1 MNRKEE
7 LNEKT
12 AKVRRLLK
20 SLDLKAV
27 LLKKQSTYSWLT
39 AGGMNM
45 INTNSEIGVSSL
57 LITEKA
63 KYVLTSRIESPR
75 AMEEEKLGEFGFE
88 LMEYDWFEPRE
99 LELLKSVVP
108 DLNVGCDID
117 TYGLKNVDAELKR
130 LRYSLMPEERER
142 YLWFGNKLS
151 EAIETVMVEAPRNC
165 TEAELTGELTRRLWK
180 HRIDQVG
187 FQAGSDER
195 AYKYKHPIPTEKK
208 IDKHLLFNVMARKWG
223 LTLTITRMMSF
234 GKVTTEIREQFNDNL
249 LIENSMIAATRP
261 GAVSGDIFQMTC
273 DLYDKLGYID
283 EWRRHH
289 QGGSAGYEL
298 RDYICTRE
306 TKEVVQDD
314 QAFCWNPSISGTKT
328 EDTFIVRG
336 DGVEFVTK
344 PMVFPTQEQ
353 TVNGLKFIRPGILER

>member
-12 AKVRRLLK
+12 ARVRTLMK
-20 SLDLKAV
+20 SLDLEAV
-27 LLKKQSTYSWLT
+27 LLKKQATYSWLT

-45 INTNSEIGVSSL
+45 ININSEIGVTAL
-57 LITEKA
+57 LITEIE
-63 KYVLTSRIESPR
+63 KYVLTSRIESAR
-75 AMEEEKLGEFGFE
+75 AMEEEKLEEFGFT
-88 LMEYDWFEPRE
+88 LLEYDWFEPRE
-99 LELLKSVVP
+99 LELLKSVVS
-108 DLNVGCDID
+108 DLKVGCDID
-117 TYGLKNVDAELKR
+117 AYGLKNVDAELKR

-142 YLWFGNKLS
+142 YLWFGEKLS
-151 EAIETVMVEAPRNC
+151 AAIEAVMMEAPRYC
-165 TEAELTGELTRRLWK
+165 TEAEITGELTKKLWK
-180 HRIDQVG
+180 HRIGQVG
-187 FQAGSDER
+187 FQAGADER

-223 LTLTITRMMSF
+223 LTLTITRMMTF
-234 GKVTTEIREQFNDNL
+234 GKVADEIRKQFNDNL

-273 DLYDKLGYID
+273 DLYDKLGYKD
-283 EWRRHH
+283 EWQKHH

-306 TKEVVQDD
+306 TEEVVQDN

-344 PMVFPTQEQ
+344 PIVFPTQEQ
-353 TVNGLKFIRPGILER
+353 TVGGLKFIRPGILER